1 MKKWLFLLLPV
12 MVFFLFN
19 CAGPIVQVSYDI
31 QGTVKKS
38 DGTPLQNVTVVAGT
52 KQAQT
57 NVNGEWSITGLTG
70 NVTVS
75 AQLQDYYI
83 VVSGTVN
90 LNKQVSS
97 QATIDFTAYSETENF
112 GGGEGTSDDPY
123 IIVTAQQLNNV
134 RNHLDKHF
142 RQIRDIDLDDLKIR
156 VDPVEYNWTPVATD
170 DNEAF
175 TGSYDGKGFEI
186 KNALIGGRTDSD
198 EYFGFFAYV
207 NGATIKNIILKNF
220 QVNYE
225 ATYSGIFA
233 GGIESSIIENIVIDN
248 STITKSSY
256 IGGFAGYTS
265 SSTITNCTIKNT
277 TVKADPDNGGSYVG
291 GFVADANATL
301 FENCS
306 MRNVQVHSA
315 NYSYMMGGF
324 VASSS
329 ISGFRNCSFEG
340 TIDATATYVGGFVGY
355 ASWHEEEPGKMAFD
369 TFQDCSVVNAQM
381 SARRKPSEM
390 SGYVGGFVGWIEDVH
405 SFEGCTVSMDITTDL
420 DATYVAGFVGYVNG
434 SKEVKISKSS
444 FEGSINATDDYISVS
459 GFAIAYSKVLFD
471 ECYTKFEIQ
480 TPNNAE
486 ISGFLILV
494 GDVYDIDIKNS
505 YARGDINSG
514 TGSHSAGFI
523 IMNSDVHPNVENCYS
538 AVSSTE
544 NSNYR
549 YAFVYNSGLV
559 NTSNCFYDIEIS
571 NAEDDRSDAQGKETE
586 EMKTQS
592 TYTDWDFVEIWDIS
606 PDNYPHL
613 RWEN

>member
-1 MKKWLFLLLPV
+1 MKKCLLLLLPV
-12 MVFFLFN
+12 MVLFLFN

-38 DGTPLQNVTVVAGT
+38 DGTPLENVTVVAGT

-57 NVNGEWSITGLTG
+57 DATGKWSITGLTG

-97 QATIDFTAYSETENF
+97 QATIDFTAYSETEEF

-123 IIVTAQQLNNV
+123 IVVTAQQLNNV

-142 RQIRDIDLDDLKIR
+142 RQIKDIDLDDLKLK

-170 DNEAF
+170 STEAF
-175 TGSYDGKGFEI
+175 AGSYDGMGFEI
-186 KNALIGGRTDSD
+186 KNALIGGKTASD
-198 EYFGFFAYV
+198 EYFGFFAYL
-207 NGATIKNIILKNF
+207 NGATIKNIILNNF
-220 QVNYE
+220 QVDYD
-225 ATYSGIFA
+225 ASYSGIFA
-233 GGIESSIIENIVIDN
+233 GGIESSIIENIAIKN
-248 STITKSSY
+248 SSIMKSTY

-265 SSTITNCTIKNT
+265 SSTITNCTIENT
-277 TVKADPDNGGSYVG
+277 TVKADPDNGGRYVA

-315 NYSYMMGGF
+315 NPSDMMGGF
-324 VASSS
+324 VASSL

-369 TFQDCSVVNAQM
+369 TFQDCSVNGQM

-390 SGYVGGFVGWIEDVH
+390 DGYVGGFVGWIEDIH
-405 SFEGCTVSMDITTDL
+405 SFEGCTVSMGITTDL
-420 DATYVAGFVGYVNG
+420 NATYVAGFVGYVNG
-434 SKEVKISKSS
+434 SKVVNISKSS
-444 FEGSINATDDYISVS
+444 FEGSINVSDNYISVS
-459 GFAIAYSKVLFD
+459 GFAIAYSKVLF
-471 ECYTKFEIQ
+471 EQCYTKFEIETQ
-480 TPNNAE
+480 NNAE

-494 GDVYDIDIKNS
+494 GDVDGIAIENS
-505 YARGDINSG
+505 YANGAINSG

-523 IMNSDVHPNVENCYS
+523 IMNSGVHPNVENCYS

-544 NSNYR
+544 NANYR
-549 YAFVYNSGLV
+549 YAFVYNFELV
-559 NTSNCFYDIEIS
+559 NTSHCFYDIEIS
-571 NAEDDRSDAQGKETE
+571 NAEDDRSDAQGKTTE

-592 TYTDWDFVEIWDIS
+592 TYTNWDFVEIWDIT